1 MKIIQSSL
9 NHLDH
14 IPPTYKKACN
24 EGKWYQFNRIFI
36 LHSNEGYSII
46 SMNIFE
52 RLLKSII
59 GDKGYFSKNKF
70 QKVRVLDPKEI
81 KSIHEISKQS
91 LNSLPSSQETKDPSF
106 VKKIMIDGQV
116 TGRPIALKK
125 QDIVLAAED
134 YISHTNPER
143 EKVLDQIK
151 THIQT
156 DEFQKRP
163 TQFVEKL
170 IKKGAPKTPVDAE
183 TLDFLCALIRDCD
196 SNPNF
201 PWNKKNELLP

>member
-9 NHLDH
+9 NHLDN
-14 IPPTYKKACN
+14 IPATYTNACK
-24 EGKWYQFNRIFI
+24 EGKWYKFNRIFI
-36 LHSNEGYSII
+36 LQSDDGYSVI

-81 KSIHEISKQS
+81 KSIPEISQQS
-91 LNSLPSSQETKDPSF
+91 LNNLSPFSQDPQAQTLATK
-106 VKKIMIDGQV
+106 ILIDGQV
-116 TGRPIALKK
+116 TGRPIPLTR

-163 TQFVEKL
+163 KQFVEKI

-201 PWNKKNELLP
+201 PWNKKN